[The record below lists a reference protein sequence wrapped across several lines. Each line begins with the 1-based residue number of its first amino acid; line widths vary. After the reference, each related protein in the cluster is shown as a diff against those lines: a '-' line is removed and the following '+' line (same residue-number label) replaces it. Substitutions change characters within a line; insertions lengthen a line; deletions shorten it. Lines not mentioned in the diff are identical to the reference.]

1 VTTATAN
8 PVVRRVRRRLR
19 RLEQRLAGRGLRLT
33 RRLSVRLLGVFFLTS
48 IIYGLGSF
56 YAVRFVRQTDY
67 TRELVGSHIALH
79 ADLVLRAIGSPPDP
93 RRAQAI
99 VDRVPVDIRISGPGL
114 DWMSDA
120 RFPDLNTIPFGPIDF
135 LDLDERS
142 LKEIEAWA
150 RSLDRVRFAN
160 YKGHLYAELRN
171 DDYSVVFASPRLA
184 ETPPPDLTGIA
195 LIVTS
200 ILVLT
205 GCYFTVRWLIKPIGW
220 IQEGA
225 ARIGEGD
232 LDYRIPTTRKD
243 DLGELALDINH
254 MADDVRDMLEAK
266 QQLLLA
272 ISHELRSPLTRAK
285 VALEFLDESQV
296 RQDLLG
302 DIREMEKL
310 IADLLET
317 ERMNTGHTTLQ
328 RSAVDLKAM
337 LESVIGTEFGDQP
350 GRVALT
356 LPTQPVTRQVDA
368 IRLRLVAKNLIEN
381 ALRYNP
387 EGGEPVAVELRV
399 VPGAVAL
406 SVRDHG
412 PGIAREALARV
423 TEPFFRADPARSRTT
438 GGFGLG
444 LYLCRRIAEAHRGT
458 LAIDSEPGRG
468 TVATVTIPDFDAPA
482 AA

>member
-1 VTTATAN
+1 MTTATAS
-8 PVVRRVRRRLR
+8 PGLRRVTRRLR
-19 RLEQRLAGRGLRLT
+19 RLEKRVTRRGIKLT
-33 RRLSVRLLGVFFLTS
+33 RRLSVRLLAVFFLTS
-48 IIYGLGSF
+48 MIYGFGSL

-67 TRELVGSHIALH
+67 YREIVGSHIALH

-99 VDRVPVDIRISGPGL
+99 VDRVPVDILISGP
-114 DWMSDA
+114 DVNWQSDP
-120 RFPDLNTIPFGPIDF
+120 RFPDLSTVTFGPVSF
-135 LDLDERS
+135 LDLDTRS
-142 LKEIEAWA
+142 LKELESWA
-150 RSLDRVRFAN
+150 LSLDRVRFGN
-160 YKGHLYAELRN
+160 YQGHILAELREG
-171 DDYSVVFASPRLA
+171 DYTIVFASPRLA
-184 ETPPPDLTGIA
+184 ETPPPDFTGLA
-195 LIVTS
+195 LILTS

-205 GCYFTVRWLIKPIGW
+205 GCYVTVRWLIKPIGW

-266 QQLLLA
+266 RQLLLA

-285 VALEFLDESQV
+285 VALEFLDDSQV
-296 RQDLLG
+296 KQDLLG
-302 DIREMEKL
+302 DVREMEKL

-337 LESVIGTEFGDQP
+337 LESVIANEFASQP
-350 GRVALT
+350 GAVALS
-356 LPTQPVTRQVDA
+356 LPPQPVTRQVDA

-387 EGGEPVAVELRV
+387 EGGAPVAVELRV
-399 VPGAVAL
+399 LPGAVAIT
-406 SVRDHG
+406 VRDQG
-412 PGIAREALARV
+412 PGIAREALTRV
-423 TEPFFRADPARSRTT
+423 TEPFFRSDPARSRNT

-458 LAIDSEPGRG
+458 LAIDSEPGSG
-468 TVATVTIPDFDAPA
+468 TLVTVTLPDYDMPA
-482 AA
+482 AG

>member
-1 VTTATAN
+1 MTAAAAS
-8 PVVRRVRRRLR
+8 PGRRRVLR
-19 RLEQRLAGRGLRLT
+19 RLLRLEKRVTRGGVELT
-33 RRLSVRLLGVFFLTS
+33 RRLSVRLLAVFFVTS
-48 IIYGLGSF
+48 MIYGLGSF

-67 TRELVGSHIALH
+67 SREIVGSHIALH

-99 VDRVPVDIRISGPGL
+99 VDRVPVDIRIAGPGV
-114 DWMSDA
+114 DWQSDP
-120 RFPDLNTIPFGPIDF
+120 RFPALEAIPFGPVSF
-135 LDLDERS
+135 LDLDARS

-150 RSLDRVRFAN
+150 RSLERVRFAN
-160 YKGHLYAELRN
+160 YQGHIFAELREGG
-171 DDYSVVFASPRLA
+171 YSVVFASPRLS
-184 ETPPPDLTGIA
+184 ETPPPDLTGVA
-195 LIVTS
+195 LILTS

-205 GCYFTVRWLIKPIGW
+205 GCYVTVRWLIKPIGW

-266 QQLLLA
+266 RQLLLA

-285 VALEFLDESQV
+285 VALEFLDDSQV
-296 RQDLLG
+296 KQDLLG
-302 DIREMEKL
+302 DVREMEKL

-337 LESVIGTEFGDQP
+337 LESVMANEFGNRP
-350 GRVALT
+350 GAVALS
-356 LPTQPVTRQVDA
+356 LPPEPVTRQVDA

-387 EGGEPVAVELRV
+387 EGGPPVGVELRV
-399 VPGAVAL
+399 LPGAVAIT
-406 SVRDHG
+406 VRDHG

-468 TVATVTIPDFDAPA
+468 ALVTVTLPDFDTPA
-482 AA
+482 SA